1 MRPNLDNSGSMKKIF
16 LIFALVS
23 LCLQGYC
30 ATPKEYFESE
40 EGEMQ
45 FIEDMEVSTISAT
58 PEVARYYIDSCLN
71 AIRLYVYNEVL
82 PTKEPN
88 SLEEADVLLRWLDF
102 SYYLPEEEQRA
113 VAQRVKAIVLPIEG
127 KRQRYKDALSK
138 EIGTF
143 PVMEWR
149 YDYAG
154 VPLGADTAQV
164 VGELIEEKLAC
175 YHHITRPI
183 DSDYLG
189 FFGEYITPFLCR
201 TKYCAELKRRREARE
216 KGEYYS
222 DSYTNL
228 PFEYYKFAALW
239 RDLLKWDSISQ
250 EEYRYLCD
258 SVQFYTGY
266 FEEEAAWHCLDAAS
280 YYRSTSYP
288 DFVDI
293 ALAHRQIAGKVYGVT
308 SPEYLKSADLA
319 LEALGSASFHY
330 ADCHDGAQDTMQYT
344 ERAQTICEQM
354 LQSGM
359 LTTDSAYYWWQ
370 LYAYQSQLSAK
381 GPTKKLGKQIDQTAK
396 NVLELSQQVPTHSMM
411 DLYNQY
417 LALQV
422 DHALLANDYKRAEKV
437 LAERWKQLPPY
448 PEEKWDAEGKH
459 IAAMIQTGPCAQKY
473 FQLYMIK
480 GDYENAFRFFN
491 VYMDLVVDVF
501 YDFPQTEEEKLKI
514 AEEMNGY
521 CRFPGY
527 DNCPY
532 FWHLQ
537 KRLEEQ
543 LQKWSGFRPFWTY

>member
-1 MRPNLDNSGSMKKIF
+1 LRPNLDNSGSMKKIF

-30 ATPKEYFESE
+30 AT
-40 EGEMQ
+40 
-45 FIEDMEVSTISAT
+45 
-58 PEVARYYIDSCLN
+58 
-71 AIRLYVYNEVL
+71 
-82 PTKEPN
+82 
-88 SLEEADVLLRWLDF
+88 
-102 SYYLPEEEQRA
+102 
-113 VAQRVKAIVLPIEG
+113 LPIED
-127 KRQRYKDALSK
+127 KSQRSAAELDQ
-138 EIGTF
+138 EIWSF

-201 TKYCAELKRRREARE
+201 TKYCAELKRRREERE
-216 KGEYYS
+216 EEEYYY

-258 SVQFYTGY
+258 SLQFYPGY
-266 FEEEAAWHCLDAAS
+266 FEEEAWHCLDAAS

-330 ADCHDGAQDTMQYT
+330 ADCHKGAQDTMQYM
-344 ERAQTICEQM
+344 ERAQTICEEM

-359 LTTDSAYYWWQ
+359 LTTDSAFYWWQ

-396 NVLELSQQVPTHSMM
+396 NVLELSQQVHSNSMM

-417 LALQV
+417 LSLQV
-422 DHALLANDYKRAEKV
+422 DYALMANDYKRAEKV

-448 PEEKWDAEGKH
+448 PEEKWDEEGKH

-473 FQLYMIK
+473 FQLYMLK

-491 VYMDLVVDVF
+491 VYVDLAVDVL